1 MSWMEATYCPASAL
15 KWPRSL
21 REPTVG
27 EGDDRGEM
35 DHSETELDHD
45 LQDLIASRIA
55 AYRRGECPSFD
66 ADEVLDELEKLL
78 DQGKLH

>member
-1 MSWMEATYCPASAL
+1 
-15 KWPRSL
+15 
-21 REPTVG
+21 
-27 EGDDRGEM
+27 M

-66 ADEVLDELEKLL
+66 ADEVLDQLEKLL